1 MVRARP
7 GPGDATSRRV
17 ASEKKSVVV
26 LSQHAMCRRG
36 VSDVLVARGC
46 HVIECT
52 SLAQLSAA
60 TRHSP
65 FAVIVDIDHADQDVA
80 TLLATVRELVPSA
93 RVVPLGTPL
102 RQASAIDSLE
112 DVGIETP
119 RADASA
125 FARLAHPR
133 RASPEVTRLLRLWS
147 RVTPRQ
153 RAVMANL
160 AVGRDNRS
168 IAHELGVG
176 ERAVKAHVSAL
187 LAMFGLDHRTE
198 LALMAAG
205 AGLQPVRQ

>member
-1 MVRARP
+1 
-7 GPGDATSRRV
+7 
-17 ASEKKSVVV
+17 
-26 LSQHAMCRRG
+26 MCRRG
-36 VSDVLVARGC
+36 VSDVPSAV
-46 HVIECT
+46 VTSSNT
-52 SLAQLSAA
+52 SLAQLRPLRAI
-60 TRHSP
+60 
-65 FAVIVDIDHADQDVA
+65 AVRGVVDIDHADQDVA
-80 TLLATVRELVPSA
+80 TLLATVRVSFHRRA
-93 RVVPLGTPL
+93 SCRSTPL
-102 RQASAIDSLE
+102 RQAARSTRST
-112 DVGIETP
+112 TP
-119 RADASA
+119 ASRRRADASA
-125 FARLAHPR
+125 FTKLAHPR

-205 AGLQPVRQ
+205 AGLQPERH

>member
-1 MVRARP
+1 VGRSKS
-7 GPGDATSRRV
+7 GPSDATSRRV

-36 VSDVLVARGC
+36 VCEVLAGRGC

-52 SLAQLSAA
+52 VVTQLSAT

-80 TLLATVRELVPSA
+80 TLLATVRELVPCA

-102 RQASAIDSLE
+102 RQAAAIDSVDE
-112 DVGIETP
+112 VGIETN

-125 FARLAHPR
+125 FTRLAHPR
-133 RASPEVTRLLRLWS
+133 RASAEVTRLLRLWS

-187 LAMFGLDHRTE
+187 LAMFNLDHRTE
-198 LALMAAG
+198 LALLASG
-205 AGLQPVRQ
+205 AGLQP